1 MVRFFYDV
9 HFTTKKITKNNFRN
23 ILSFGSYWS
32 FMQGK
37 KKKKL
42 GTKIDSYSNPG
53 STTMGYVTLDD
64 WLDSPEPHEPHKL
77 FGGMASADQTP
88 CKGFDV

>member
-1 MVRFFYDV
+1 MCILPQ
-9 HFTTKKITKNNFRN
+9 KKSQKITLGIFCPLEVIGVSCRE
-23 ILSFGSYWS
+23 
-32 FMQGK
+32 

-77 FGGMASADQTP
+77 FGGMANADQTP